1 MEYKK
6 CKNFSNMTINSVPC
20 SSKEYN
26 ALMDGNKIKLKKDI
40 AEKMIKMNIIKEVKN
55 GNRHKYSGSK

>member
-1 MEYKK
+1 
-6 CKNFSNMTINSVPC
+6 
-20 SSKEYN
+20 
-26 ALMDGNKIKLKKDI
+26 MDGNEIKLKKDI